1 MYNIDDLALTLLLI
15 LLLMYWWGSGGQK
28 RVAVKIARS
37 YCAERGLQLLDD
49 TLAFRRFR
57 IERNSRKQRRLCRIY
72 QFEYCLTG
80 ADRHSGEIVLC
91 GYSVLRVILHGEA
104 LEITEYDNLL

>member
-1 MYNIDDLALTLLLI
+1 MYAIGDLALTLLLF
-15 LLLMYWWGSGGQK
+15 LLLMYWWNSGGHK
-28 RVAVKIARS
+28 SVAVRAARA

-57 IERNSRKQRRLCRIY
+57 IERNSRNQRRLCRIY

-80 ADRHSGEIVLC
+80 ADRHSGEIVLN
-91 GYSVLRVILHGEA
+91 GYSVLRVILHGGT
-104 LEITEYDNLL
+104 LEITEYEK